1 MLDTSKELSKPTGQQ
16 HRGHGRGLHGQ
27 LQDSWCQK
35 HEMQPLLPTPVAT
48 DGFFKQSSCC
58 TLSFCHCSNSPSGQ
72 QAFHFHGKLVS
83 LLRPYL
89 FNREKGTRKGKKTP
103 GPGPGQ
109 QPPVHQKKPKK
120 EQTPSRK
127 AMAKGFLILKLEQ
140 NGQRVVPTPRPNQS
154 LLESKFKSWAPL
166 SLADSASSSSSSSG
180 NVGAGAG
187 ATLPQVPK
195 SVWFHIGYAL
205 FGSCFKFYQDNAGWR
220 R

>member
-83 LLRPYL
+83 LLRPY
-89 FNREKGTRKGKKTP
+89 FSTERRAQGRGKRHLDLDL
-103 GPGPGQ
+103 G
-109 QPPVHQKKPKK
+109 
-120 EQTPSRK
+120 S
-127 AMAKGFLILKLEQ
+127 
-140 NGQRVVPTPRPNQS
+140 S
-154 LLESKFKSWAPL
+154 LLYIRR
-166 SLADSASSSSSSSG
+166 
-180 NVGAGAG
+180 N
-187 ATLPQVPK
+187 PK
-195 SVWFHIGYAL
+195 RSRHLHERLWQKAFL
-205 FGSCFKFYQDNAGWR
+205 F
-220 R
+220 